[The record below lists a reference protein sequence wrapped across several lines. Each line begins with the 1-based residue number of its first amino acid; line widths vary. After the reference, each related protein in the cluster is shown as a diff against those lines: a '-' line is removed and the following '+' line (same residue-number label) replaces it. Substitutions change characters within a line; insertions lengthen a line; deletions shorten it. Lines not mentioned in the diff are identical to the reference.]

1 MPEKTVSGTPLNPR
15 PYFPPPM
22 TKKLVQLVTEHEC
35 LVNHYDNTYMG
46 RCKRME
52 AWKQITNLLN
62 QEFGLNFTVKQIKK
76 KFFNIEQNTKN
87 KVYPGGNGLSHGAGR
102 PVKRESSVMT
112 GGVDDETGDDII
124 PTKLP
129 AMTETEGE
137 YLKLFNNKWR
147 NKHGGK
153 INSIASKLKKNSS
166 NKNDNSNRIAKND
179 DIPTTP
185 NSNDIQMNNIVAVL
199 SQMQENSQLANEYLN
214 TYSDRDQL
222 TKILQS
228 LQMNSGGLQQNALL
242 NSQFSDQVSNMS
254 VNGELDTLNFKPANH
269 LFDTFQAFQQS
280 SEANNNIMASLK
292 KEHEGALNTVPE
304 NAASINSVVSNTTPA
319 RNAQTPSIM
328 SESPNQDVVEI
339 NKKYFETIIE
349 KIEKMLNN
357 FIDQQNKMA
366 ILLDKVLQKFDS

>member
-1 MPEKTVSGTPLNPR
+1 MPEKSVNGTPLNPR

-52 AWKQITNLLN
+52 AWKQITNILN

-87 KVYPGGNGLSHGAGR
+87 KVYPGGNGLPHGVGR

-112 GGVDDETGDDII
+112 GGADDETGEDVI

-153 INSIASKLKKNSS
+153 INSIASKLKKNNS
-166 NKNDNSNRIAKND
+166 NKNDNNIQVPKTEET
-179 DIPTTP
+179 PTTP
-185 NSNDIQMNNIVAVL
+185 NSNDIQMSNIVAVL
-199 SQMQENSQLANEYLN
+199 SQMQENSQLANDYIN

-228 LQMNSGGLQQNALL
+228 FQLNSSGIQHNSLL
-242 NSQFSDQVSNMS
+242 NNQFVDQVPNISS
-254 VNGELDTLNFKPANH
+254 NGELDALNYKPANH

-280 SEANNNIMASLK
+280 SEANNNIMGNLK
-292 KEHEGALNTVPE
+292 KEQDTTLNITAE
-304 NAASINSVVSNTTPA
+304 SASINSVVSNTTPA

-339 NKKYFETIIE
+339 NKKYFETIID

-357 FIDQQNKMA
+357 FIDHQNKMT
-366 ILLDKVLQKFDS
+366 ILLDKILQKLDS

>member
-1 MPEKTVSGTPLNPR
+1 MPEKSVNGTPLNPR

-52 AWKQITNLLN
+52 AWKQITNILN

-87 KVYPGGNGLSHGAGR
+87 KVYPGGNGLPHGVGR
-102 PVKRESSVMT
+102 PVKRESSAMT
-112 GGVDDETGDDII
+112 GGAEDETGEDVI

-153 INSIASKLKKNSS
+153 INSIASKLKKNNS
-166 NKNDNSNRIAKND
+166 NKNENNGQVNRSEDQPSTPSN
-179 DIPTTP
+179 
-185 NSNDIQMNNIVAVL
+185 NDIQMNNIVAVL
-199 SQMQENSQLANEYLN
+199 SQMQENNQLANEYLN
-214 TYSDRDQL
+214 VYNDRDQL

-228 LQMNSGGLQQNALL
+228 FQLNSGGVQHNPLL
-242 NSQFSDQVSNMS
+242 NSQFADQIPNISA
-254 VNGELDTLNFKPANH
+254 NGELDTLNFKPSNH

-280 SEANNNIMASLK
+280 SEANNNIMGNTKKDQDASLNVS
-292 KEHEGALNTVPE
+292 AE
-304 NAASINSVVSNTTPA
+304 NASINSIVSNTTPA

-339 NKKYFETIIE
+339 NKKYFETVID

-357 FIDQQNKMA
+357 FIDHQNKMT
-366 ILLDKVLQKFDS
+366 ILLDKILQKLDS